1 MKKLKLCVYCTSA
14 QTRQIGPLGMVT
26 SLASTSSAQLCLQ
39 MIAYVLTFPN
49 YTIFF
54 VFPFPSDTAGLFYLG
69 TRGNCLVFDR
79 THFSAIM
86 YSIYHI

>member
-14 QTRQIGPLGMVT
+14 QTRQIGPLG
-26 SLASTSSAQLCLQ
+26 SGYFLSSTSSAQLCLQ

-54 VFPFPSDTAGLFYLG
+54 VFPFPSDTAGLFCLG
-69 TRGNCLVFDR
+69 T
-79 THFSAIM
+79 
-86 YSIYHI
+86 